1 MNRILEI
8 AAMALGGLSL
18 FAVCFLGFATMAGVP
33 LHSVAVIGNLF
44 PEPAAK
50 PDYVATTGGELE
62 PAPRRPDPAA
72 VYQSSLGVLGTWSLE
87 SPFSADEL
95 KSLVDEVKLKK
106 EQLNVELK
114 NVARR
119 AGELDAREE
128 ALAEQY
134 GALDELRARLE
145 AFETELLMRSAEVE
159 RDEGAKAAQDDRTYK
174 KLASLISG
182 IQDPK
187 EAGLRLTAY
196 SPEEATKI
204 LLHLTPEKKALE
216 ILNTFSGDRYLAYSR
231 AWAEAAGAP
240 RK

>member
-33 LHSVAVIGNLF
+33 LHSVAVIGALF
-44 PEPAAK
+44 PEPAVKLA
-50 PDYVATTGGELE
+50 DVTSTDAEHV
-62 PAPRRPDPAA
+62 PAA
-72 VYQSSLGVLGTWSLE
+72 RRADPGSVYQSSLGVLGTWSLE
-87 SPFSADEL
+87 SPFSANEL
-95 KSLVDEVKLKK
+95 KSLADELKLKR
-106 EQLNVELK
+106 EQVKVELK
-114 NVARR
+114 NLERR

-134 GALDELRARLE
+134 AALDELRAKLE
-145 AFETELLMRSAEVE
+145 AFETELSMRSAEVK
-159 RDEGAKAAQDDRTYK
+159 RDEGVKAAQDDRTYE
-174 KLASLISG
+174 KLASLISV
-182 IQDPK
+182 QDPK

-204 LLHLTPEKKALE
+204 LLHVTPEKKVLE

-231 AWAEAAGAP
+231 AWAEAASAP